1 MLKPLVVLFL
11 ITLASLQATAEPSSE
26 ADKALK
32 PLPKLAPLLDQSSTP
47 DAKRDWQEKRKA
59 LRNDWLK
66 IIGGLPHSNLPLKP
80 RKLGIETLPE
90 FTREHIEYQVESGIY
105 IDGYLLT
112 PTGLKGKLPGLV
124 VFHATTP
131 FGARGAVGIEPA
143 YPEEKRHGVRWVRQG
158 YIVWCPR
165 NYINTPGA
173 DYAGNAV
180 KLLAGHPQWTGM
192 GRMTWDAIRAAD
204 FMESCPRVDKKRI
217 GCFGHSLGAKEVL
230 YAMAFDERY
239 RAGVFSEGGIGLRFS
254 NWDAP
259 WYLGEKI
266 PKDGSGREHHELL
279 ALIAP
284 RPLLLLAGDSA
295 DDQRSELFVAAARDV
310 YALHG
315 ADAELKFF
323 NHHKGHLYDSEQRAM
338 AETFLDHNLKRSNR

>member
-1 MLKPLVVLFL
+1 MLKPLALLFL
-11 ITLASLQATAEPSSE
+11 IALAASRQATAEPSSK
-26 ADKALK
+26 ADKPLK
-32 PLPKLAPLLDQSSTP
+32 SLPKLAPLLDPISTTN
-47 DAKRDWQEKRKA
+47 AKRDWQEKRKA

-66 IIGGLPHSNLPLKP
+66 IIGGLPQSKVPLKP
-80 RKLGIETLPE
+80 RRLGIETLPE
-90 FTREHIEYQVESGIY
+90 FTREHIEYQVEPGIY

-112 PTGLKGKLPGLV
+112 PNRLKGKLPGLV

-131 FGARGAVGIEPA
+131 FGARGAAGIEPA
-143 YPEEKRHGVRWVRQG
+143 YPEEKRHGVQWVRQG
-158 YIVWCPR
+158 YVVWCPR

-173 DYAGNAV
+173 DYAGNAA
-180 KLLAGHPQWTGM
+180 KLLAAHPQWTGM

-204 FMESCPRVDKKRI
+204 FMESLPRVDKKRI

-239 RAGVFSEGGIGLRFS
+239 RAGVFSEGGVGLRFS

-259 WYLGEKI
+259 WYLGEKM
-266 PKDGSGREHHELL
+266 PKPGSGREHHELL

-295 DDQRSELFVAAARDV
+295 DDQRSELFVNAAREV
-310 YALHG
+310 YDLHG
-315 ADAELKFF
+315 AGVELKFF
-323 NHHKGHLYDSEQRAM
+323 NHHKGHLYNSEQRAM
-338 AETFLDHNLKRSNR
+338 AETFLDRYLAKR

>member
-1 MLKPLVVLFL
+1 MRKPLVILFL
-11 ITLASLQATAEPSSE
+11 IILATMPATAEPSSQ
-26 ADKALK
+26 ADKPLK
-32 PLPKLAPLLDQSSTP
+32 PLPKLAPLLNPSSLPNT
-47 DAKRDWQEKRKA
+47 KRAWQEKRKA
-59 LRNDWLK
+59 LRSEWLK
-66 IIGGLPHSNLPLKP
+66 IIGGLPPSKLPLKT
-80 RKLGIETLPE
+80 RKIGIETLPE
-90 FTREHIEYQVESGIY
+90 FTREHMEYQVERGIY

-112 PTGLKGKLPGLV
+112 PNGLRGKLPALV

-131 FGARGAVGIEPA
+131 FGARGAAGIEPA
-143 YPEEKRHGVRWVRQG
+143 YPEEKRHGVQWVRQG

-173 DYAGNAV
+173 DYAGNAA
-180 KLLAGHPQWTGM
+180 KLLARHPQWTGM

-204 FMESCPRVDKKRI
+204 FLESIPRVDKKRI

-254 NWDAP
+254 NWDAA
-259 WYLGEKI
+259 WYLGKRI
-266 PKDGSGREHHELL
+266 PKNGSGREHHELL

-295 DDQRSELFVAAARDV
+295 DDQRSELFVAAAREAYDM
-310 YALHG
+310 YDAG
-315 ADAELKFF
+315 ADLKFF
-323 NHHKGHLYDSEQRAM
+323 DHHKGHLYDSEQRAM
-338 AETFLDHNLKRSNR
+338 AETFLNHYLRSGNQ